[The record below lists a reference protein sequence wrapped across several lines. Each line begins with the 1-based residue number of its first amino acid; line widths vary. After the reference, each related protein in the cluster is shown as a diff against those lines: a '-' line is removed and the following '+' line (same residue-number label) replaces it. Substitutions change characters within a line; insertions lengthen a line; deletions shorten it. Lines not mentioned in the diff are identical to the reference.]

1 MSGRIVVVGS
11 VNVDLVVRGER
22 LPGPGETVTGGVF
35 ERHHGGKG
43 GNQAVAAA
51 RLGRPTLFVGAV
63 GDDGFGSEARAALA
77 AANVDVSR
85 LGVIRGEATGVAL
98 ILVDGTGENLISV
111 APGANARL
119 TPAAVTEALRR
130 LGPLHGDVVLVSRE
144 IPADAIREAL
154 RAGRAA
160 GARTVLN
167 PAPAGGIGPA
177 ELGLVDILTPNRG
190 ELAAAVAA
198 LDGARADGDLAES
211 SRADGESAVRA
222 EVDRRAP
229 VDHEAQAIRLL
240 SDGGV
245 REAIVVTLGNEGAL
259 VVTAGGDPAIRV
271 PAHPVRAVDATGA
284 GDAFSGALA
293 AMLATGHALTASVEL
308 AMVVAGLS
316 TTVPGAR
323 EGMPT
328 LAELEAALATA

>member
-22 LPGPGETVTGGVF
+22 LPGRGETVTGGVF
-35 ERHHGGKG
+35 EQHHGGKG

-63 GDDGFGSEARAALA
+63 GDDGFGSEARAALR

-85 LGVIRGEATGVAL
+85 LGVIRAEATGVAL

-111 APGANARL
+111 APGANAQL
-119 TPAAVTEALRR
+119 TPLAVTEALGR
-130 LGPLHGDVVLVSRE
+130 LGPLHGDILLVSRE
-144 IPADAIREAL
+144 IPVEAVREAL

-167 PAPAGGIGPA
+167 PAPAGGLGRE

-190 ELAAAVAA
+190 ELTAAIAA
-198 LDGARADGDLAES
+198 LDGDRAGTADDAPARAGRPDDDRSGKIDYEALA
-211 SRADGESAVRA
+211 A
-222 EVDRRAP
+222 
-229 VDHEAQAIRLL
+229 RLL
-240 SDGGV
+240 GAGRV
-245 REAIVVTLGNEGAL
+245 REAVVVTMGAEGAFI
-259 VVTAGGDPAIRV
+259 VTVGQPAVHV
-271 PAHPVRAVDATGA
+271 PAHRVRAVDATGA
-284 GDAFSGALA
+284 GDAFTGALA
-293 AMLATGHALTASVEL
+293 AMLATGHSLTDSVQR
-308 AMVVAGLS
+308 AVVAAGLS

-328 LAELEAALATA
+328 LSELEAALATA

>member
-22 LPGPGETVTGGVF
+22 LPGRGETVTGGIF
-35 ERHHGGKG
+35 EQHHGGKG
-43 GNQAVAAA
+43 GNQAVATA

-85 LGVIRGEATGVAL
+85 LGVIRGEATGVAV

-111 APGANARL
+111 APGANAQL

-130 LGPLHGDVVLVSRE
+130 LGPLEGDIVLVSRE
-144 IPADAIREAL
+144 IPAEAVREAL

-167 PAPAGGIGPA
+167 PAPAGGVSRA

-190 ELAAAVAA
+190 ELIAAVAS
-198 LDGARADGDLAES
+198 LDGDRGEGHQGDGDRADDARVGA
-211 SRADGESAVRA
+211 RG
-222 EVDRRAP
+222 DRRKP
-229 VDHEAQAIRLL
+229 LDHEALAKRLL
-240 SDGGV
+240 VEGGV
-245 REAIVVTLGNEGAL
+245 GEAVVVTLGNEGAL
-259 VVTAGGDPAIRV
+259 IVAADGGPAIRV

-284 GDAFSGALA
+284 GDAFCGALA
-293 AMLATGHALTASVEL
+293 AMLATEHALIPSVEL
-308 AMVVAGLS
+308 AVVAAGLS

-328 LAELEAALATA
+328 LDEVETERARS